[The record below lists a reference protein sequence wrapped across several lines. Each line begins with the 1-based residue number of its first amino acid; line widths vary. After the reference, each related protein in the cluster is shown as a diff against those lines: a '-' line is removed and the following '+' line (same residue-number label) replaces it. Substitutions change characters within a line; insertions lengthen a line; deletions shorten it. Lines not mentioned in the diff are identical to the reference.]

1 MDFSKIKNIIFDLG
15 AVIINIDIQITFQAF
30 AERIGQPVD
39 KIISQFHNDNF
50 WNDYETGKVKD
61 NDFRKYVKDN
71 LSSGLSDDEIDYLW
85 NKLLLDLP
93 LERLTLLEQLKSKYR
108 LFLLSNTNYIHI
120 KQVNKILSQITP
132 QKDISAYFEKVYY
145 SYEMGL
151 RKPDVEIY
159 KEVLIDSKLNPE
171 ETLFLDDNY
180 DNILGAQKAGIQSI
194 HVTPP
199 HTILELL
206 AEA

>member
-15 AVIINIDIQITFQAF
+15 AVIINIDLQITFQAF
-30 AERIGQPVD
+30 AERIGSPIDQ
-39 KIISQFHNDNF
+39 IISQFHHNDF

-71 LSSGLSDDEIDYLW
+71 LYSGLTDDEIDFMW

-93 LERLTLLEQLKSKYR
+93 VERLTLLQKLKAKYR

-120 KQVNKILSQITP
+120 KEVNKRIAGIFEE
-132 QKDISAYFEKVYY
+132 KDIAGYFEKAYY
-145 SYEMGL
+145 SYEIGL
-151 RKPDVEIY
+151 RKPGVEIY
-159 KEVLIDSKLNPE
+159 HYVLNDKNLNPE
-171 ETLFLDDNY
+171 ETLFLDDNF
-180 DNILGAQKAGIQSI
+180 DNILGAKKLGIKTI